1 MKTVLKKITILCF
14 FLCIVISCSDADSF
28 NRHLNEQLK
37 NYYLEDLDTH
47 EFIVIIPRQGCRSC
61 IESAENF
68 FKATK
73 DDERFLFIFT
83 RVVSAKQL
91 KLEIG
96 KENTNLKNVR
106 VDMKSLFYSPK
117 YMDSGYPL
125 LLHKE
130 KNGEYSYKKL
140 IEQ

>member
-1 MKTVLKKITILCF
+1 M
-14 FLCIVISCSDADSF
+14 CIVISCSDADSF
-28 NRHLNEQLK
+28 NSYLNVQLK
-37 NYYLEDLDTH
+37 NHYLKELDTH

-96 KENTNLKNVR
+96 EENTNLKNVR
-106 VDMKSLFYSPK
+106 VDMESLFYSPK

-140 IEQ
+140 IKQ